1 MGFIFIIDGS
11 LVNAGADFG
20 LMPSLFEPGGIVQHE
35 FFVGSTPVIA
45 FQTGGL
51 KDSVFEFDPK
61 LEKGIGFNFMSHKP
75 GDLVFAIQRAMTIFK
90 DKVKYQVLRKNAFES
105 TIDVDDVAR
114 AWNKEFHRLF
124 NKTFMDPV
132 IMKAHMEL
140 IDKKFDEAEYEEK
153 FTLRKV
159 VAEVS
164 PELEKANRIRSHN
177 YYLKSRL
184 NKRKAIFQYKIDKL
198 PRPKSVKLVGSFDNW
213 ESETSMNYDHIMGRW
228 NVTKELEPGEYL

>member
-1 MGFIFIIDGS
+1 M
-11 LVNAGADFG
+11 VNVGADFG

-61 LEKGIGFNFMSHKP
+61 LEKGNGFNFMSHKT
-75 GDLVFAIQRAMTIFK
+75 GDLIYSIQRAMTIFK
-90 DKVKYQVLRKNAFES
+90 NKAKYQVLRKNAFES

-132 IMKAHMEL
+132 IMKTHMGL
-140 IDKKFDEAEYEEK
+140 IDKTFDESQYEEK

-164 PELEKANRIRSHN
+164 PELLKANKIRSHN
-177 YYLKSRL
+177 YYLKARL
-184 NKRKAIFQYKIDKL
+184 NRRKTIFTYKTDKL
-198 PRPKSVKLVGSFDNW
+198 PRPKNVKLTGSFDNW
-213 ESETSMNYDHIMGRW
+213 EFEIPMNYDHIMGRW
-228 NVTKELEPGEYL
+228 TVTKELQPGEYL